1 MVVVW
6 QGLLKKG
13 GYFDVVVGGLAR
25 DFAGGCVA
33 GSGRDMVGVARGIN
47 WFSSDNGRVAC
58 SWRETER
65 FIVF

>member
-33 GSGRDMVGVARGIN
+33 GSGL
-47 WFSSDNGRVAC
+47 WYGRSC
-58 SWRETER
+58 PWH
-65 FIVF
+65 